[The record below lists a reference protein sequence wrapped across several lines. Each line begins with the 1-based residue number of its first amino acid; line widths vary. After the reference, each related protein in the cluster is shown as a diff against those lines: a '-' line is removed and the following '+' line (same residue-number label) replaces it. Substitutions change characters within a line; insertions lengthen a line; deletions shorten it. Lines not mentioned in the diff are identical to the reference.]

1 MYPILLHTHRYT
13 SSGAESALQRCVER
27 LGELQR
33 QSGERGQEKREL
45 EERTKALQK
54 QLANAKVSKA
64 CEPLECSQV
73 LKHFTRG
80 LRTRLYWDTI

>member
-1 MYPILLHTHRYT
+1 MYVWLCVLTAAPHIHTHTRRYT

-33 QSGERGQEKREL
+33 QSGERGQERKEL

-54 QLANAKVSKA
+54 QLANAKVSRW
-64 CEPLECSQV
+64 CLISFV
-73 LKHFTRG
+73 T
-80 LRTRLYWDTI
+80 